1 MGRRI
6 AYVVLLLIL
15 LICLLPA
22 FGVIWSSNFA
32 AAHGCTLH
40 EGFVNP
46 CIVDGVDY
54 GERLYTAFV
63 MGWYMLL
70 TLPVALPVAVA
81 LLIMLAVDVMRWLR
95 RKRA

>member
-15 LICLLPA
+15 LVCLLPA
-22 FGVIWSSNFA
+22 FGVIWSGNFSST
-32 AAHGCTLH
+32 HGCTLH
-40 EGFVNP
+40 EGFVTP
-46 CIVDGVDY
+46 CVVDGVDY

-63 MGWYMLL
+63 MGWNMLL

-81 LLIMLAVDVMRWLR
+81 LLIMGAVDVMRWLR
-95 RKRA
+95 HKRA